1 MVNLYKQGY
10 FWENVPRIHR
20 AIITNP
26 EMHKNIIIKE
36 AQAGAFVE
44 FVKST
49 LWRTDEGPF
58 ENLFRLGTY
67 LMPFVSGWG
76 FVLMIL
82 DKLASTLFKVS
93 LEDFGKWLDSK
104 LGLGPHSDVTQD
116 VLNRGQ
122 NEVLNL
128 LQKMEQ
134 TGSEELD
141 HIVKVAFL
149 GGLLRWLGFAAN
161 RGYRGYRNKSG
172 LTWLVKTIFSVLGK
186 AIGFLTLAFGAN
198 KVNDIYKMVID
209 TRSPQAQ
216 GLGWLGEM
224 VGDAGQKE
232 EPTES
237 PEEPISTASMKD
249 LKEIFNIT
257 G

>member
-10 FWENVPRIHR
+10 FWENVPRIHND
-20 AIITNP
+20 IIL
-26 EMHKNIIIKE
+26 KE

-49 LWRTDEGPF
+49 LWRPDEGPF
-58 ENLFRLGTY
+58 QNIFRLGTY

-76 FVLMIL
+76 FVLMII
-82 DKLASTLFKVS
+82 DKLASALFNISV
-93 LEDFGKWLDSK
+93 EDFGKWLDSK
-104 LGLGPHSDVTQD
+104 LGLGPNSDVTQD

-128 LQKMEQ
+128 LQGIEQ
-134 TGSEELD
+134 TGSEELN

-149 GGLLRWLGFAAN
+149 GGLLRWLGLSAGRSFSRS
-161 RGYRGYRNKSG
+161 RGGG
-172 LTWLVKTIFSVLGK
+172 LTWLVKTIFAVIGK
-186 AIGFLTLAFGAN
+186 AVGFLTIAFGAN
-198 KVNDIYKMVID
+198 KLNDIYKMVID
-209 TRSPQAQ
+209 TRSPQQ
-216 GLGWLGEM
+216 QELGWLSELG
-224 VGDAGQKE
+224 GGGQKE